1 MVAGL
6 FFFDFFASLGGW
18 GRLVGFSVA
27 LAYFTLFNSAWGKGK
42 TVGKR
47 IMGIEVVDSTGGH
60 ISVSRSFLRYLVLG
74 VPFFLNGAPFP
85 PAVIASP
92 VGYLVGFLIFGLG
105 GSIVYLYVFNRK
117 TRQSLHDLMVGT
129 FVVRGK
135 GSGQFAA
142 GTIWWPHLVIMGF
155 LCLAVIG
162 LSFASISLL
171 KKGVFSDILLVQEK
185 LLASGKVHGAM
196 VYVGKARFD
205 HDGVRQEASFLQ
217 STVVWKVRP
226 TNYQAAADEMAS
238 IILANYPDIAKKDS
252 LVVII
257 SYGYDI
263 GISHVWI
270 TQSFQHSPQ
279 QWISVLGGTK

>member
-1 MVAGL
+1 MAGL

-27 LAYFTLFNSAWGKGK
+27 LAYFTLFNSTWGKGK

-47 IMGIEVVDSTGGH
+47 VMGIEVVDSTGGH

-74 VPFFLNGAPFP
+74 VPFFLNGAPIP
-85 PAVIASP
+85 SNVIASP
-92 VGYLVGFLIFGLG
+92 IGYLIGLLIFGLG

-117 TRQSLHDLMVGT
+117 TRQSLHDLVVGT
-129 FVVRGK
+129 FVVRGE
-135 GSGQFAA
+135 GSGQFTA
-142 GTIWWPHLVIMGF
+142 GTIWQPHLVIVGF

-162 LSFASISLL
+162 LSFTSASLL
-171 KKGVFSDILLVQEK
+171 KKGVFSNILLVQEK
-185 LLASGKVHGAM
+185 LLASGKVHGAT
-196 VYVGKARFD
+196 VYVGKAWFD

-217 STVVWKVRP
+217 STVVWKDRP

-263 GISHVWI
+263 GISHAWI

-279 QWISVLGGTK
+279 QWIHALDGTK